1 MAEIK
6 STLDLVMER
15 TKNLRFSEEEKQA
28 QKIEDAKKTLNGL
41 IQQYLDQLLNE
52 DELSSKIAGVR
63 KQFQM
68 ADHAVLREV
77 ILDKITLDTLDSPLP
92 DLLSRL
98 CRVDIEGLKALARSY
113 RQALARGRG
122 TYGAELKST
131 LQTRYGISGSAVEP
145 NLDTDPGW
153 QREIRSRLAELETK
167 LSREKSG
174 II

>member
-6 STLDLVMER
+6 STLDLVLER

-28 QKIEDAKKTLNGL
+28 QKIENAKKSLNGL
-41 IQQYLDQLLNE
+41 IQQYLDQLFNV
-52 DELSSKIAGVR
+52 DELSSKIADIQ

-77 ILDKITLDTLDSPLP
+77 ILDKITLDTLDSSLP

-98 CRVDIEGLKALARSY
+98 CQVDIEGFKALARSY
-113 RQALARGRG
+113 RQAFVHERE
-122 TYGAELKST
+122 TYGAQQKST

-145 NLDTDPGW
+145 NLDADPGW
-153 QREIRSRLAELETK
+153 QREIRSRLVELETK

-174 II
+174 I